1 MSKSHRFNSAHRP
14 IVFVITILACAICAL
29 PLLSRPAQATDN
41 VTASTILKKTLANAL
56 KTCYSNVYTI
66 KNGVTES
73 FFASNG
79 VNSILTED
87 GRNNRIIPVP
97 STLGSTSL
105 SEAKVTCEEV
115 FNGTNRTN
123 GALWWANSESLPG
136 LLSLYGK
143 TTANLADFGYT
154 LSSTSGETANGQGC
168 VSVRYTSPDANG
180 RSVEHTTNSVCFSLT
195 NNGDIELGGYDSVA
209 VNNDGDGGPISL
221 YYNHTLG
228 MLGYTQGNYDQAIAS
243 PANLNW
249 NSFVSSVD
257 TAFRSDIDPSW
268 QNSQIFYQEIE
279 SQQETNGTAF
289 SDYEKT
295 SPTKEAALQALRY
308 LTGDPA
314 ATWDSIKFTSD
325 EELALLSSYA
335 EQWQADGKI
344 ILDSACY
351 GTRNEVSREYAIYTS
366 NGWCGVQIPS
376 SVNPN
381 DSGVKYNI
389 VNGTRSG
396 LVPATMATVLRKL
409 SEQNVATDDDGA
421 SAPGTIEDD
430 LGSSTNDT
438 NTITEVGSDLSAC
451 YDAAGVLGWFVCPV
465 LEAVGGVASA
475 VYDNIVENL
484 LVVDPN
490 WINENGTRSGW
501 EIFRDIANLIF
512 AILFIIVILSQ
523 VTGVGV
529 SNYGIKKI
537 LPRLIAVA
545 VLVNISFIICQL
557 AVDLSNIL
565 GAGLN
570 SLFTEL
576 AKTVA
581 TNDGG
586 EVFKLG
592 PVIRTIAQTA
602 IGVTVDGIGFAAL
615 GYLAALN
622 WDVWLWPLLLVL
634 IGIVIGIIF
643 FFILLGVRQAGV
655 IILVAL
661 APVAIVCYALPNTK
675 KLFDR
680 WLQIFVALLLL
691 YPLCG
696 ILMGGGEFA
705 STLIINNAGEGDIGF
720 LLTLVAMLLS
730 VVPFFFIPSLLRSS
744 MNALGNLGTKISGF
758 GSKLSSGAT
767 GALRRSERL
776 QEWNK
781 RNRVTGDYRR
791 AQRTIERANRRG
803 KALSP
808 SQDRRIARA
817 KAAMERQGKED
828 AANRLYAM
836 RTGKQME
843 AAVAAAEAEA
853 IEKDVQEAAAAFS
866 TQFKNEGLDYNLDEM
881 QRIHAEALTD
891 LTRDPE
897 NREAKAKLI
906 AAQNI
911 LAATDK
917 GRGLMKNNFYSATD
931 RLQASGTGHNDG
943 FSWAARQLHREHG
956 GAIKAHDRSF
966 EKYLT
971 DAGKDLSA
979 VKGKFAAG
987 TVGFDGDGKAIAGF
1001 ASSHYDSSDISGYTA
1016 STLADIDEGALDRWI
1031 ATAKTSALSQ
1041 ISDEDKARLISL
1053 TEDTLTNDNITVQPK
1068 IVEKLNTLRESL
1080 GEKPITP
1087 ASRSAAPTDSGSL
1100 PVRTLTP
1107 AQAPIPDNATVTQ
1120 NGLIITH
1127 GMTDRQIDEFARR
1140 MDQFNRQNNQ
1150 NPQSNLTPQTN
1161 QPPQNNQPPS
1171 NQQPNTPPRP

>member
-1 MSKSHRFNSAHRP
+1 MLYQGIDAPTSAESAFDDYTKS
-14 IVFVITILACAICAL
+14 
-29 PLLSRPAQATDN
+29 
-41 VTASTILKKTLANAL
+41 
-56 KTCYSNVYTI
+56 
-66 KNGVTES
+66 
-73 FFASNG
+73 
-79 VNSILTED
+79 
-87 GRNNRIIPVP
+87 
-97 STLGSTSL
+97 
-105 SEAKVTCEEV
+105 
-115 FNGTNRTN
+115 
-123 GALWWANSESLPG
+123 
-136 LLSLYGK
+136 
-143 TTANLADFGYT
+143 
-154 LSSTSGETANGQGC
+154 
-168 VSVRYTSPDANG
+168 
-180 RSVEHTTNSVCFSLT
+180 
-195 NNGDIELGGYDSVA
+195 
-209 VNNDGDGGPISL
+209 ND
-221 YYNHTLG
+221 
-228 MLGYTQGNYDQAIAS
+228 
-243 PANLNW
+243 
-249 NSFVSSVD
+249 
-257 TAFRSDIDPSW
+257 
-268 QNSQIFYQEIE
+268 
-279 SQQETNGTAF
+279 
-289 SDYEKT
+289 
-295 SPTKEAALQALRY
+295 AALRILRY
-308 LTGDPA
+308 LTGDGS
-314 ATWDSIKFTSD
+314 ATFDSIQFT
-325 EELALLSSYA
+325 EEEAYDVYDSYFTALVNDGSLLLSS
-335 EQWQADGKI
+335 ECFSSRDQ
-344 ILDSACY
+344 
-351 GTRNEVSREYAIYTS
+351 VSSEYAYYDA
-366 NGWCGVQIPS
+366 GAQQWCGVQIGNGVDLNQTFNVIDTGTYRALRPVS
-376 SVNPN
+376 LAGMLTTMSNWDFGYADNPDAPIVEGVV
-381 DSGVKYNI
+381 DSGTA
-389 VNGTRSG
+389 GDDSSSSG
-396 LVPATMATVLRKL
+396 
-409 SEQNVATDDDGA
+409 GA
-421 SAPGTIEDD
+421 LA
-430 LGSSTNDT
+430 
-438 NTITEVGSDLSAC
+438 DLSAC

-475 VYDNIVENL
+475 VYDNIVEDL
-484 LVVDPN
+484 LVVDPG
-490 WINENGTRSGW
+490 WINEGGTRSGW
-501 EIFRDIANLIF
+501 EIFRNIANLIF

-545 VLVNISFIICQL
+545 ILVNISFIICQL

-570 SLFTEL
+570 SLFSNLADSIGDSPFEL
-576 AKTVA
+576 GDAVA
-581 TNDGG
+581 TIVG
-586 EVFKLG
+586 
-592 PVIRTIAQTA
+592 
-602 IGVTVDGIGFAAL
+602 GIGFAGGTYFAVS
-615 GYLAALN
+615 LAALN

-643 FFILLGVRQAGV
+643 FFILLGVRQAGI

-781 RNRVTGDYRR
+781 RNRVAGDYRR

-843 AAVAAAEAEA
+843 AAIAAAEAEA

-987 TVGFDGDGKAIAGF
+987 TIGFDGDGKAIAGF

-1031 ATAKTSALSQ
+1031 ATAKTSAISQ

-1068 IVEKLNTLRESL
+1068 IVEKLNTLRAAL

-1087 ASRSAAPTDSGSL
+1087 ASRSAAPTDSGPLSI
-1100 PVRTLTP
+1100 RTSTS
-1107 AQAPIPDNATVTQ
+1107 AQAPIPDGATVTKS
-1120 NGLIITH
+1120 GLIITH
-1127 GMTDRQIDEFARR
+1127 DMTDRQIDEFARR

-1150 NPQSNLTPQTN
+1150 NPQPNPTPQI
-1161 QPPQNNQPPS
+1161 NQPPS

>member
-1 MSKSHRFNSAHRP
+1 MAKSISRTRLAIHFARLVVVVCAL
-14 IVFVITILACAICAL
+14 IVFAL
-29 PLLSRPAQATDN
+29 PLLSRPARAITNSDLL
-41 VTASTILKKTLANAL
+41 SRTLLNAL
-56 KTCYSNVYTI
+56 PGCFGTNYYSQSELKGSELQNY
-66 KNGVTES
+66 G
-73 FFASNG
+73 ASIMFTDAGRENA
-79 VNSILTED
+79 NIYIPNQILGPHT
-87 GRNNRIIPVP
+87 
-97 STLGSTSL
+97 TS
-105 SEAKVTCEEV
+105 ATQVTCAEA
-115 FNGTNRTN
+115 FNGLNRDGGTM
-123 GALWWANSESLPG
+123 PG
-136 LLSLYGK
+136 LLATYGK
-143 TTANLADFGYT
+143 IATNPTDFGYDSSNT
-154 LSSTSGETANGQGC
+154 SSTDTQGC
-168 VSVRYTSPDANG
+168 ISIRYSAPDANN
-180 RSVEHTTNSVCFSLT
+180 RVVDHTTNSVCFELT
-195 NNGDIELGGYDSVA
+195 PDQHIAASDPDANNPVVINGDGT
-209 VNNDGDGGPISL
+209 GGPVSIGYSDILGLFISINGTTL
-221 YYNHTLG
+221 DFMSVSSPYNKTWDEFVAE
-228 MLGYTQGNYDQAIAS
+228 TTA
-243 PANLNW
+243 
-249 NSFVSSVD
+249 FVSGADYPYGESGPINAAAD
-257 TAFRSDIDPSW
+257 FNGESLNMLYQGIDAPTSA
-268 QNSQIFYQEIE
+268 E
-279 SQQETNGTAF
+279 STF
-289 SDYEKT
+289 DDY
-295 SPTKEAALQALRY
+295 TKSTLAALRILRY
-308 LTGDPA
+308 LTGDGS
-314 ATWDSIKFTSD
+314 ATFNSIQFTEEEAYDVYDSYFTALVNDGS
-325 EELALLSSYA
+325 LLLSSECFA
-335 EQWQADGKI
+335 SRDQ
-344 ILDSACY
+344 
-351 GTRNEVSREYAIYTS
+351 VSSEYAYYDA
-366 NGWCGVQIPS
+366 GAHQWCGVQIGNDVDLNQTFNVIDTGTYRALRPVS
-376 SVNPN
+376 LAGMLTTMSNWDFGYADNPDAPIVEGVV
-381 DSGVKYNI
+381 DSGTA
-389 VNGTRSG
+389 GDDSSSSG
-396 LVPATMATVLRKL
+396 
-409 SEQNVATDDDGA
+409 GA
-421 SAPGTIEDD
+421 LA
-430 LGSSTNDT
+430 
-438 NTITEVGSDLSAC
+438 DLSAC

-475 VYDNIVENL
+475 VYDNIVEDL
-484 LVVDPN
+484 LVVDPG
-490 WINENGTRSGW
+490 WINEGGTRSGW
-501 EIFRDIANLIF
+501 EIFRNIANLIF

-545 VLVNISFIICQL
+545 ILVNISFIICQL

-570 SLFTEL
+570 SLFSNLADSIGDSPFEL
-576 AKTVA
+576 GDAVA
-581 TNDGG
+581 TIVG
-586 EVFKLG
+586 
-592 PVIRTIAQTA
+592 
-602 IGVTVDGIGFAAL
+602 GIGFAGGTYFAVS
-615 GYLAALN
+615 LAALN

-643 FFILLGVRQAGV
+643 FFILLGVRQAGI

-987 TVGFDGDGKAIAGF
+987 TIGFDGDGKAIAGF

-1031 ATAKTSALSQ
+1031 ATAKTSAISQ

-1068 IVEKLNTLRESL
+1068 IVEKLNTLRAAL

-1087 ASRSAAPTDSGSL
+1087 ASRSAAPTDSGPLSI
-1100 PVRTLTP
+1100 RTSTS
-1107 AQAPIPDNATVTQ
+1107 AQAPIPDGATVTKS
-1120 NGLIITH
+1120 GLIIAH
-1127 GMTDRQIDEFARR
+1127 DMTDRQIDEFARR

-1150 NPQSNLTPQTN
+1150 NPQSNPTLQTN
-1161 QPPQNNQPPS
+1161 QPPS
-1171 NQQPNTPPRP
+1171 SQQSNTPPRP

>member
-1 MSKSHRFNSAHRP
+1 MAKSISRTRLAIHFARLVVVVCAL
-14 IVFVITILACAICAL
+14 IVFAL
-29 PLLSRPAQATDN
+29 PLLSRPARAITNSDLL
-41 VTASTILKKTLANAL
+41 SRTLLNAL
-56 KTCYSNVYTI
+56 PGCFGTNYYSQSELKGSELQNY
-66 KNGVTES
+66 G
-73 FFASNG
+73 ASIMFTDAGRENA
-79 VNSILTED
+79 NIYIPNQILGPHT
-87 GRNNRIIPVP
+87 
-97 STLGSTSL
+97 TS
-105 SEAKVTCEEV
+105 ATQVTCAEA
-115 FNGTNRTN
+115 FNGLNRDGGTM
-123 GALWWANSESLPG
+123 PG
-136 LLSLYGK
+136 LLATYGK
-143 TTANLADFGYT
+143 IATNPTDFGYDSSNT
-154 LSSTSGETANGQGC
+154 SSTDTQGC
-168 VSVRYTSPDANG
+168 ISIRYSAPDANN
-180 RSVEHTTNSVCFSLT
+180 RVVDHTTNSVCFELT
-195 NNGDIELGGYDSVA
+195 PDQHIAASDPDANNPVVINGDGT
-209 VNNDGDGGPISL
+209 GGPVSIGYSDILGLFMSINGTMLDFISVSSP
-221 YYNHTLG
+221 YNKTWDEFVAE
-228 MLGYTQGNYDQAIAS
+228 TTA
-243 PANLNW
+243 
-249 NSFVSSVD
+249 FVSGADYPYGESGPINAAAD
-257 TAFRSDIDPSW
+257 FNGESLNMLYQGIDAPTSA
-268 QNSQIFYQEIE
+268 E
-279 SQQETNGTAF
+279 STF
-289 SDYEKT
+289 DDY
-295 SPTKEAALQALRY
+295 TKSTLAALRILRY
-308 LTGDPA
+308 LTGDGS
-314 ATWDSIKFTSD
+314 ATFNSIQFTEEEAYDVYDSYFTALVNDGS
-325 EELALLSSYA
+325 LLLSSECFA
-335 EQWQADGKI
+335 SRDQ
-344 ILDSACY
+344 
-351 GTRNEVSREYAIYTS
+351 VSSEYAYYDA
-366 NGWCGVQIPS
+366 GAHQWCGVQIGNDVDLNQTFNVIDTGTYRALRPVS
-376 SVNPN
+376 LADILTTMSNWDFGYADNPDAPIVEGVV
-381 DSGVKYNI
+381 DSGTA
-389 VNGTRSG
+389 GDDSSSSG
-396 LVPATMATVLRKL
+396 
-409 SEQNVATDDDGA
+409 GA
-421 SAPGTIEDD
+421 LA
-430 LGSSTNDT
+430 
-438 NTITEVGSDLSAC
+438 DLSAC

-475 VYDNIVENL
+475 VYDNIVEDL
-484 LVVDPN
+484 LVVDPG
-490 WINENGTRSGW
+490 WINEGGTRSGW
-501 EIFRDIANLIF
+501 EIFRNIANLIF

-545 VLVNISFIICQL
+545 ILVNISFIICQL

-570 SLFTEL
+570 SLFSNLADSIGDSPFEL
-576 AKTVA
+576 GDAVA
-581 TNDGG
+581 TIVG
-586 EVFKLG
+586 
-592 PVIRTIAQTA
+592 
-602 IGVTVDGIGFAAL
+602 GIGFAGGTYFAVS
-615 GYLAALN
+615 LAALN

-643 FFILLGVRQAGV
+643 FFILLGVRQAGI

-776 QEWNK
+776 QEWNR

-1031 ATAKTSALSQ
+1031 ATAKTSAISQ

-1068 IVEKLNTLRESL
+1068 IVEKLNTLRAAL

-1087 ASRSAAPTDSGSL
+1087 ASRSAAPTDSGPLSI
-1100 PVRTLTP
+1100 RTSTS
-1107 AQAPIPDNATVTQ
+1107 AQAPIPDGATVTKS
-1120 NGLIITH
+1120 GLIITH
-1127 GMTDRQIDEFARR
+1127 DMTDRQIDEFARR

-1150 NPQSNLTPQTN
+1150 NPQPNPTPQI
-1161 QPPQNNQPPS
+1161 NQPPS

>member
-1 MSKSHRFNSAHRP
+1 MAKSISRTRLAIHFARLVVVVCAL
-14 IVFVITILACAICAL
+14 IVFAL
-29 PLLSRPAQATDN
+29 PLLSRPARAITNSDLL
-41 VTASTILKKTLANAL
+41 SRTLLNAL
-56 KTCYSNVYTI
+56 PSCFSNNYYSQSELKGSELQNY
-66 KNGVTES
+66 G
-73 FFASNG
+73 ASIMFTDAGRENA
-79 VNSILTED
+79 NIYIPNQILGPHT
-87 GRNNRIIPVP
+87 
-97 STLGSTSL
+97 TS
-105 SEAKVTCEEV
+105 ATQVTCAEA
-115 FNGTNRTN
+115 FNGLNRDGGTM
-123 GALWWANSESLPG
+123 PG
-136 LLSLYGK
+136 LLATYGK
-143 TTANLADFGYT
+143 IATNPTDFGYDPSNT
-154 LSSTSGETANGQGC
+154 SSTDTQGC
-168 VSVRYTSPDANG
+168 ISIRYSAPDANN
-180 RSVEHTTNSVCFSLT
+180 RVVDHTTNSVCFELT
-195 NNGDIELGGYDSVA
+195 PDQHIAVSDPDANNPVVVNGDGT
-209 VNNDGDGGPISL
+209 GGPVSIGYSDILGLFISINGSML
-221 YYNHTLG
+221 DFMSVSSPYNKTWDEFVAE
-228 MLGYTQGNYDQAIAS
+228 TTA
-243 PANLNW
+243 
-249 NSFVSSVD
+249 FVSGADYPYGSSGPINAAAD
-257 TAFRSDIDPSW
+257 FNGESLNMLYQGIDAPTSA
-268 QNSQIFYQEIE
+268 E
-279 SQQETNGTAF
+279 STF
-289 SDYEKT
+289 DDY
-295 SPTKEAALQALRY
+295 TKSTLAALRTLRY
-308 LTGDPA
+308 LTGDGSA
-314 ATWDSIKFTSD
+314 NFDSIQFT
-325 EELALLSSYA
+325 EEEAYDVYDSYFTALVNDGSLLLSSECFA
-335 EQWQADGKI
+335 SRDQ
-344 ILDSACY
+344 
-351 GTRNEVSREYAIYTS
+351 VSSEYAYYDA
-366 NGWCGVQIPS
+366 GAQQWCGVQIGNDVDLNQTFNVINTDTYMALRPES
-376 SVNPN
+376 LAGILTTMSNWDFGYADNPDAPIVEGVT
-381 DSGVKYNI
+381 DSGTA
-389 VNGTRSG
+389 GDDSSSSG
-396 LVPATMATVLRKL
+396 
-409 SEQNVATDDDGA
+409 GA
-421 SAPGTIEDD
+421 LA
-430 LGSSTNDT
+430 
-438 NTITEVGSDLSAC
+438 DLSAC

-490 WINENGTRSGW
+490 WINEGGTRSGW

-545 VLVNISFIICQL
+545 VLVNVSFIICQL

-565 GAGLN
+565 GSGLN
-570 SLFTEL
+570 SLFEGL
-576 AKTVA
+576 AQQVKTSTGHAGEPFNLGDLIKTVIGL
-581 TNDGG
+581 GG
-586 EVFKLG
+586 SG
-592 PVIRTIAQTA
+592 TA
-602 IGVTVDGIGFAAL
+602 IIAGIK
-615 GYLAALN
+615 LATLN
-622 WDVWLWPLLLVL
+622 WDIWLWPLLLVL

-643 FFILLGVRQAGV
+643 FFILLGARQAGV

-696 ILMGGGEFA
+696 ILMGGGKFA

-1031 ATAKTSALSQ
+1031 ATAKTSAISQ

-1068 IVEKLNTLRESL
+1068 IVEKLNTLRAAL
-1080 GEKPITP
+1080 GEEPITP
-1087 ASRSAAPTDSGSL
+1087 ASRSAAPTDSGPLS
-1100 PVRTLTP
+1100 VRTSTS
-1107 AQAPIPDNATVTQ
+1107 AQAPIPDNATVTES
-1120 NGLIITH
+1120 GLIITH
-1127 GMTDRQIDEFARR
+1127 DMTDRQIDEFARR

-1150 NPQSNLTPQTN
+1150 NPQPNPT
-1161 QPPQNNQPPS
+1161 PQNNQPPS
-1171 NQQPNTPPRP
+1171 NQQSNTPPRP

>member
-1 MSKSHRFNSAHRP
+1 MSKSHRFNSAHRS
-14 IVFVITILACAICAL
+14 IVFAITILACAICAL

-115 FNGTNRTN
+115 FNGTNRTS

-143 TTANLADFGYT
+143 NTANLADFGYT
-154 LSSTSGETANGQGC
+154 ISSASGETANGQGC

-180 RSVEHTTNSVCFSLT
+180 RSVDHTTNSVCFSLT
-195 NNGDIELGGYDSVA
+195 SNGDIELGGYDSVA
-209 VNNDGDGGPISL
+209 VNNDGDGGPILL
-221 YYNHTLG
+221 YYNHMLG

-257 TAFRSDIDPSW
+257 TAFRNDIDPSW

-295 SPTKEAALQALRY
+295 SPTKEAALQTLRY

-314 ATWDSIKFTSD
+314 ATWDSVKFTSD

-389 VNGTRSG
+389 VNSTHSG
-396 LVPATMATVLRKL
+396 LTPATMATVLRKL
-409 SEQNVATDDDGA
+409 SEQNVATNDDGA
-421 SAPGTIEDD
+421 SAPGAIEDD

-490 WINENGTRSGW
+490 WINEGGTRSGW

-565 GAGLN
+565 GSGLN
-570 SLFTEL
+570 SLFEGL
-576 AKTVA
+576 AQQVKTSTGSTDEPLRLGDIIKTVV
-581 TNDGG
+581 G
-586 EVFKLG
+586 LG
-592 PVIRTIAQTA
+592 ADTA
-602 IGVTVDGIGFAAL
+602 GIAAL

-853 IEKDVQEAAAAFS
+853 IERDVQEAAAAFS
-866 TQFKNEGLDYNLDEM
+866 TQFKNAGLDYNLDEM

-917 GRGLMKNNFYSATD
+917 GRGLMKNNFYSATG
-931 RLQASGTGHNDG
+931 RLQASGTNHNDG

-1031 ATAKTSALSQ
+1031 ATAKTSAISQ

-1068 IVEKLNTLRESL
+1068 IVEKLNTLRAAL

-1087 ASRSAAPTDSGSL
+1087 VVRGASTTDSGPLNPRAQTTGDALRTGNDSPASRSPE
-1100 PVRTLTP
+1100 PP
-1107 AQAPIPDNATVTQ
+1107 MPDGATVTKS
-1120 NGLIITH
+1120 GLIITPN
-1127 GMTDRQIDEFARR
+1127 MTKGQLDESIRR
-1140 MDQFNRQNNQ
+1140 MEQFNRQNNQ
-1150 NPQSNLTPQTN
+1150 K
-1161 QPPQNNQPPS
+1161 
-1171 NQQPNTPPRP
+1171 NTPLRP